1 MKKLPKTLYVAYEEE
16 GTDNEYLSCS
26 ESYNTFAVTDE
37 KRKVGVYQ
45 LVEVKT
51 VVNKSELQ

>member
-1 MKKLPKTLYVAYEEE
+1 MKKLPKTLYVAVEQEMS
-16 GTDNEYLSCS
+16 GSEYLSCS
-26 ESYNTFAVTDE
+26 ESYSEFAVTDD

-51 VVNKSELQ
+51 VVNESRLK

>member
-16 GTDNEYLSCS
+16 GTDNEYLNCS
-26 ESYNTFAVTDE
+26 ESYTTLAEIDD

-51 VVNKSELQ
+51 LVNKSELQ